1 MIPAFRQRRAGAL
14 LLTMLMLPMTV
25 SAASST
31 GGRREKSPEQQQALF
46 QAHKSWAKN
55 SYNRR
60 LELLQS
66 SQRCVE
72 SAESIK
78 AMKSCRD
85 QKRTAMRAYKTD
97 KRAYLNDVRQQVG
110 LPELKDRK
118 KAGKR
123 RKRQA

>member
-1 MIPAFRQRRAGAL
+1 MTSAFRQRRAGAL

-31 GGRREKSPEQQQALF
+31 SGRREKSPEQQQALF

-60 LELLQS
+60 LELLRS

-78 AMKSCRD
+78 AMKECRD
-85 QKRTAMRAYKTD
+85 QKRTAIRAYKTD